1 MEKFSVLI
9 VGGGSSGMFC
19 ALRLA
24 EAGVRGIAI
33 AERNDRVGK
42 KLSATGNGQGN
53 ITNENMSAAHYFSTT
68 GSAERVLQK
77 FGKEDLLRSLQE
89 LGGLFFADERGRVY
103 PASRQAA
110 SVTDLLRFALARRGV
125 KILTQTKISRVSFE
139 GGAFAAEAEQGKY
152 VAEKLVLACGGK
164 ASPHFGSDGCGYRL
178 AEAFGHTCTKLS
190 PSLVQLKTDKSLIRG
205 LKGIRTDCEV
215 WVLRE
220 KRELCRYRGDVLFT
234 DYGVSGDAIFRAS
247 AFAREGD
254 VLKIDFL
261 PQFTYDIVL
270 RILQNKCENYPYMS
284 AEDLLRCVMNSA
296 IGRNLLRVCDLPHEA
311 KSADI
316 KSRLAALVRAA
327 KGFSLPLTGSAGFEN
342 AQVTKGGVRMDELDE
357 TMMSKKQKGL
367 YLIGELVDIDGE
379 CGGYNLQWAFSSG
392 AVAAEGIAKRGGY
405 AI

>member
-9 VGGGSSGMFC
+9 VGGGPSGMFC

-77 FGKEDLLRSLQE
+77 FGKEDLLFSLQE

-178 AEAFGHTCTKLS
+178 AETFGHTCTKLS

-247 AFAREGD
+247 ASAREGD
-254 VLKIDFL
+254 
-261 PQFTYDIVL
+261 
-270 RILQNKCENYPYMS
+270 E
-284 AEDLLRCVMNSA
+284 
-296 IGRNLLRVCDLPHEA
+296 IGRASCRERV
-311 KSADI
+311 
-316 KSRLAALVRAA
+316 
-327 KGFSLPLTGSAGFEN
+327 
-342 AQVTKGGVRMDELDE
+342 
-357 TMMSKKQKGL
+357 
-367 YLIGELVDIDGE
+367 
-379 CGGYNLQWAFSSG
+379 
-392 AVAAEGIAKRGGY
+392 
-405 AI
+405 